1 VSSKSLPLLLQSS
14 RDALAESLADLE
26 QALSHLEEVE
36 SRGQRP
42 PVRVSLVERA
52 RAQIVSAHRILEDL
66 AVRLG

>member
-14 RDALAESLADLE
+14 RDALAEGLADLE
-26 QALSHLEEVE
+26 RALGHLEEVE
-36 SRGQRP
+36 GRGQRP

-52 RAQIVSAHRILEDL
+52 RAQVLSAHRILEDL